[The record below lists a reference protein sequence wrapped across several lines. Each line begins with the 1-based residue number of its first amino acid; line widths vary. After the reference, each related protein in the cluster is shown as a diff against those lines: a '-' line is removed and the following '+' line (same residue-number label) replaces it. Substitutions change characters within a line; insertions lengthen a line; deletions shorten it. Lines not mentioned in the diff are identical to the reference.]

1 MKVLLPLLAAGIA
14 LSATAANEVYQ
25 TSNEG
30 IVYTFAD
37 LAKIEGSGVTK
48 TGENI
53 YTVEKDIEV
62 PANDGLTLENNTTLR
77 LGADVIIKMWGGK
90 HNFAPADT
98 ATITSNGDG
107 VMPKGIQFTDMDKTV
122 EVKHIRFEG
131 AGVKFGGPAAS
142 IVENCTFY
150 EHNDKIGHYAINYAG
165 HSMGNEVRHCYFL
178 RTAMS
183 AIGAGANIAAGV
195 VIEDNI
201 MEDCSTANRNYP
213 VINETPAADNG
224 PIIIRRNKILG
235 GKRLMPGAI
244 SVSNM
249 LSMIGDHKVII
260 EDNYIDNS
268 RYGLNLMGH
277 YMDFRVTGNTILNCH
292 YESNSVNGGSGVTVY
307 SQSADNASKVYMSG
321 NRIEGCLWG
330 VTLVG
335 TAVANL
341 GNISVDASSADY
353 NPGGNSFK
361 NNGNCG
367 KAPEGAETA
376 FDPSIPYDLYNNT
389 AATVYAQ
396 GNVWGGADQSDAE
409 VEKRIFHKADDAKL
423 GEVIY
428 KPVGTTSGIS
438 VAGEDNFDISVYGD
452 GAITIEG
459 AAVGTPVSV
468 YDVTG
473 SLLYSGVTDE
483 TIQLGRK
490 GLVVVVVGNKAVR
503 VAL

>member
-14 LSATAANEVYQ
+14 LSAAAANEVYK

-77 LGADVIIKMWGGK
+77 LGANVLIKMWGGK

-107 VMPKGIQFTDMDKTV
+107 VMPKGIQFTDMDKTI
-122 EVKHIRFEG
+122 EVKHVRFEG

-201 MEDCSTANRNYP
+201 MEDCFYGQP
-213 VINETPAADNG
+213 Q
-224 PIIIRRNKILG
+224 L
-235 GKRLMPGAI
+235 
-244 SVSNM
+244 
-249 LSMIGDHKVII
+249 
-260 EDNYIDNS
+260 S
-268 RYGLNLMGH
+268 RY
-277 YMDFRVTGNTILNCH
+277 
-292 YESNSVNGGSGVTVY
+292 
-307 SQSADNASKVYMSG
+307 
-321 NRIEGCLWG
+321 
-330 VTLVG
+330 
-335 TAVANL
+335 
-341 GNISVDASSADY
+341 
-353 NPGGNSFK
+353 
-361 NNGNCG
+361 
-367 KAPEGAETA
+367 
-376 FDPSIPYDLYNNT
+376 
-389 AATVYAQ
+389 
-396 GNVWGGADQSDAE
+396 
-409 VEKRIFHKADDAKL
+409 
-423 GEVIY
+423 
-428 KPVGTTSGIS
+428 
-438 VAGEDNFDISVYGD
+438 
-452 GAITIEG
+452 
-459 AAVGTPVSV
+459 
-468 YDVTG
+468 
-473 SLLYSGVTDE
+473 
-483 TIQLGRK
+483 
-490 GLVVVVVGNKAVR
+490 
-503 VAL
+503 